1 MGTSYSKLRH
11 IQEANLRLEQEH
23 LDEQR
28 GNLKAK
34 VAGLKAN
41 VGARLQNVGGATK
54 LMQNPKLQGL
64 LAQVKSRKTSLDK
77 QLTYLST
84 ELTNVLGETT
94 QLKTTRPDF
103 APEAEQIETVIK
115 NYQTAINA
123 LLEAGKSIDT
133 FSYQYQAQPV
143 QPVQSVQSVQPVQP
157 VQSVQPTQENL
168 TPEEQTLLQKYPGM
182 TLQQAL
188 DADYEATLNKFREEN
203 YIGYLSDSPLPPGSS
218 RAAVIPR

>member
-11 IQEANLRLEQEH
+11 IQEVNLRLEQEH

-84 ELTNVLGETT
+84 ELNNILTEVN

-143 QPVQSVQSVQPVQP
+143 QPVQPVQSVQP
-157 VQSVQPTQENL
+157 VQPTQENL